1 MAVSDFETPALWR
14 QDLDDRWPERI
25 VMKGF
30 LKRFL
35 VQHFSVKTN
44 PGILELGIGDGELLL
59 DLIDLLPEAQL
70 VAMDINQ
77 ALLDYCSERVVTG
90 RVLPVYKDLTHSWS
104 GGYENTFDAVYSLQ
118 SIHDFGGREA
128 LKSTYSEIA
137 LALKPGGAL
146 INADFVVPL
155 PQDKLA
161 NPRRFPVE
169 EHLQILNECG
179 FQKATVLHEEGLLG
193 CLAATKPN

>member
-1 MAVSDFETPALWR
+1 LAVSDFATPALWR
-14 QDLDDRWPERI
+14 QDLDERWPERM

-35 VQHFSVKTN
+35 VQHCSEKTN

-59 DLIDLLPEAQL
+59 ALVDLLPEAQL

-77 ALLDYCSERVVTG
+77 TLLDHCSERVATG
-90 RVLPVYKDLTHSWS
+90 RFLPVCNDLTHSWS

-128 LKSTYSEIA
+128 LKSTYTEIA
-137 LALKPGGAL
+137 SALKPGGAL

-161 NPRRFPVE
+161 IPRRFPVE

-179 FQKATVLHEEGLLG
+179 FQQTTVLHTEGLLG
-193 CLAATKPN
+193 CLTANKPN

>member
-1 MAVSDFETPALWR
+1 
-14 QDLDDRWPERI
+14 
-25 VMKGF
+25 MKGL

-35 VQHFSVKTN
+35 VQRFSDKTN

-77 ALLDYCSERVVTG
+77 TLLDYCSERVAAG
-90 RVLPVYKDLTHSWS
+90 RILPVCKDLTHFWS
-104 GGYENTFDAVYSLQ
+104 AGYENTFDAVYSLQ

-128 LKSTYSEIA
+128 LKSTYTEIA
-137 LALKPGGAL
+137 SALKPGGAV

-155 PQDKLA
+155 PQDQLA
-161 NPRRFPVE
+161 DPRRFPVE
-169 EHLQILNECG
+169 EHLQILTECG
-179 FQKATVLHEEGLLG
+179 FQQATVLHKEGLLG
-193 CLAATKPN
+193 CLTGTKPKE